1 MIQTVDD
8 IQINFNSDN
17 LWFVNLTL
25 SLVMFGVA
33 LDIKISDFTNLLKSP
48 KPVIVGIISQFLL
61 IPLVTFL
68 MIIVINPSPSI
79 ALGMIMVAACPGGNI
94 SNFMT
99 KLAGGNTAL
108 SISLT
113 AFASLAALIM
123 TPLNFAIWGSF
134 YEPTSIIL
142 RSVEVAPM
150 EIARFVLLILGIPL
164 ILGMVINNYHP
175 NMASKM
181 SRFLKPISI
190 LIFLSFIGG
199 AFYNN
204 LDIFMTHIHYVFIL
218 VIAHNSLLLL
228 VGFFFAKLN
237 KLNYLDQKT
246 LSIETGIQKHTMPI
260 VKNWIFRIS
269 NSKTKRL
276 GEWYFWVV
284 PSLIIQ
290 GGAIRYVCFCKRN
303 IPIQN
308 SILLMQVCLPW
319 DLLLAHSGS
328 KRMF

>member
-1 MIQTVDD
+1 MIQTVDE
-8 IQINFNSDN
+8 IQINFNADN

-33 LDIKISDFTNLLKSP
+33 LDIKISDFTNLLKAP
-48 KPVIVGIISQFLL
+48 KPVIIGIIAQFIL

-68 MIIVINPSPSI
+68 MIILINPTPSI

-123 TPLNFAIWGSF
+123 TPLNFAVWGSF
-134 YEPTSIIL
+134 YEPTSNIL
-142 RSVEVAPM
+142 KSVEVSPM
-150 EIARFVLLILGIPL
+150 EIARFVLLILGLPL

-175 NMASKM
+175 NMASKF
-181 SRFLKPISI
+181 SRFLKPVSI

-204 LDIFMTHIHYVFIL
+204 LDIFMEHIHYVFIL
-218 VIAHNSLLLL
+218 VIAHNSILLLT
-228 VGFFFAKLN
+228 GFLFARANRLS
-237 KLNYLDQKT
+237 YLDQKT
-246 LSIETGIQKHTMPI
+246 LSIETGIQ
-260 VKNWIFRIS
+260 
-269 NSKTKRL
+269 NSGL
-276 GEWYFWVV
+276 G
-284 PSLIIQ
+284 
-290 GGAIRYVCFCKRN
+290 
-303 IPIQN
+303 
-308 SILLMQVCLPW
+308 
-319 DLLLAHSGS
+319 LLLVFSFFDGLGGMALFVAFWAIWDILSGLLIAFFWS
-328 KRMF
+328 DKKKKEVA

>member
-8 IQINFNSDN
+8 IHINFNADN

-33 LDIKISDFTNLLKSP
+33 LDIKISDFSNLLKSP

-68 MIIVINPSPSI
+68 MIIFINPSPSI
-79 ALGMIMVAACPGGNI
+79 ALGMMMVAACPGGNI

-123 TPLNFAIWGSF
+123 TPLNFAVWGSF
-134 YEPTSIIL
+134 YEPTASIL
-142 RSVEVAPM
+142 KTVEVSPM

-164 ILGMVINNYHP
+164 VLGMVINNYHP
-175 NMASKM
+175 NMAGKA
-181 SRFLKPISI
+181 SRFLKPVSI
-190 LIFLSFIGG
+190 LIFLAFIGG

-204 LDIFMTHIHYVFIL
+204 LDIFMEHIHYVFVI

-228 VGFFFAKLN
+228 VGFYFAKLN
-237 KLNYLDQKT
+237 KLAYLDQKT
-246 LSIETGIQKHTMPI
+246 LSIETGIQ
-260 VKNWIFRIS
+260 
-269 NSKTKRL
+269 NSGL
-276 GEWYFWVV
+276 G
-284 PSLIIQ
+284 
-290 GGAIRYVCFCKRN
+290 
-303 IPIQN
+303 
-308 SILLMQVCLPW
+308 
-319 DLLLAHSGS
+319 LLLVFSFFDGLGGMALLVAFWAIWDILSGLLIAFFWS
-328 KRMF
+328 DNKKKKMA

>member
-8 IQINFNSDN
+8 IHINFNADN

-68 MIIVINPSPSI
+68 MIIFINPSPSI
-79 ALGMIMVAACPGGNI
+79 ALGMMMVAACPGGNI

-123 TPLNFAIWGSF
+123 TPLNFAVWGSF
-134 YEPTSIIL
+134 YEPTASIL
-142 RSVEVAPM
+142 KTVEVSPM

-164 ILGMVINNYHP
+164 VLGMVINNYHP
-175 NMASKM
+175 NMAGKA
-181 SRFLKPISI
+181 SRFLKPVSI
-190 LIFLSFIGG
+190 LIIC
-199 AFYNN
+199 NC
-204 LDIFMTHIHYVFIL
+204 
-218 VIAHNSLLLL
+218 
-228 VGFFFAKLN
+228 
-237 KLNYLDQKT
+237 
-246 LSIETGIQKHTMPI
+246 MPLFTFKI
-260 VKNWIFRIS
+260 TFKERQCS
-269 NSKTKRL
+269 
-276 GEWYFWVV
+276 
-284 PSLIIQ
+284 
-290 GGAIRYVCFCKRN
+290 
-303 IPIQN
+303 
-308 SILLMQVCLPW
+308 
-319 DLLLAHSGS
+319 
-328 KRMF
+328 